1 MARIGGS
8 MKLTAGG
15 KACEVDAPGG
25 MPLLRVLRDVLGPP
39 ETTFGGGVA
48 HCAACRSSRP
58 EES

>member
-39 ETTFGGGVA
+39 GDHIRLRRRALRRLPLEPA
-48 HCAACRSSRP
+48 
-58 EES
+58 